1 MSKGTGKYG
10 IHHYKT
16 KKKDNKTVQSSIAT
30 LWQSNLGL

>member
-16 KKKDNKTVQSSIAT
+16 KKKTIKLFNPQLLLFGSQI
-30 LWQSNLGL
+30 

>member
-1 MSKGTGKYG
+1 VANMEYIIIKQ
-10 IHHYKT
+10 